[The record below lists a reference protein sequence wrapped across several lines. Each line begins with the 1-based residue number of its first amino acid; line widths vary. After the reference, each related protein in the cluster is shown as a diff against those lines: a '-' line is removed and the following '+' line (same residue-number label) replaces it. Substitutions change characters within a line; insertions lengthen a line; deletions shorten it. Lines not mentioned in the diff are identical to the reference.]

1 MFTQFIRKRKQEV
14 LDGMLKCGS
23 IIPVIAASLFLAG
36 CEIQIRGIP
45 PWLGL
50 IYLCSYGIDTGC

>member
-1 MFTQFIRKRKQEV
+1 
-14 LDGMLKCGS
+14 MLKCGS

-45 PWLGL
+45 PG
-50 IYLCSYGIDTGC
+50 